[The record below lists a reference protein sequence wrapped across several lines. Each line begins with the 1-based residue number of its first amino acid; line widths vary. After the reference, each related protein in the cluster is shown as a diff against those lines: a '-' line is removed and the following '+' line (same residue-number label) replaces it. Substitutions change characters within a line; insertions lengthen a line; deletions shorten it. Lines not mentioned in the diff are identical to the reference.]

1 MVCHRCVPLS
11 RLSSNTT
18 HHYIFR
24 YSTFVFRFKSA
35 VHGSKAEIRVSVAYW
50 GEGMSDG
57 INDIDEEE
65 DGGDYYDLS
74 GVPEGSRAAEGIYTP
89 DSNDNWNHYTNGY
102 TISREGHG
110 QLIVKDASAV
120 RVLVSTELILDSD
133 TLEDYRG
140 GWARYKKRPSAGQE
154 EGSTSK
160 KPRLDET
167 H

>member
-1 MVCHRCVPLS
+1 MNDVV
-11 RLSSNTT
+11 
-18 HHYIFR
+18 
-24 YSTFVFRFKSA
+24 
-35 VHGSKAEIRVSVAYW
+35 
-50 GEGMSDG
+50 
-57 INDIDEEE
+57 NDIDEEE

-74 GVPEGSRAAEGIYTP
+74 GVPEGCRAAEGHYTP
-89 DSNDNWNHYTNGY
+89 DSNDNWNHYTNDY
-102 TISREGHG
+102 TISRGGQG

-120 RVLVSTELILDSD
+120 RVLVSTELIHDSD

-160 KPRLDET
+160 KQRPGET

>member
-1 MVCHRCVPLS
+1 M
-11 RLSSNTT
+11 
-18 HHYIFR
+18 
-24 YSTFVFRFKSA
+24 
-35 VHGSKAEIRVSVAYW
+35 HGSKAESRVSMACW
-50 GEGMSDG
+50 GENMNDVV
-57 INDIDEEE
+57 NDIDEEE

-120 RVLVSTELILDSD
+120 RVLVSTELVLDSD

-140 GWARYKKRPSAGQE
+140 GWAKYISEAVGGR
-154 EGSTSK
+154 
-160 KPRLDET
+160 
-167 H
+167 